1 MCMDARDNW
10 IYFLKLSRELP
21 REYIHL
27 DQAMK
32 VHQKSLVPVTLKG
45 LIETSS
51 KSGAVHIIVYIHS
64 LNELRYFNRR
74 ANKILKYLMK
84 NSRVNI
90 YIASSFSQVGDG
102 SILKRKQYNFV
113 KLPVSRSE
121 FCSNVAHMIEMR
133 ENELYKWP
141 GGKSPRMSLAG

>member
-1 MCMDARDNW
+1 MTTNAFSKA
-10 IYFLKLSRELP
+10 IYCYEIYDDSNLLEKLGSSNLSTSKLIHFFDIDDENKKIITYKGKRLKLAPL
-21 REYIHL
+21 EY
-27 DQAMK
+27 
-32 VHQKSLVPVTLKG
+32 
-45 LIETSS
+45 
-51 KSGAVHIIVYIHS
+51 
-64 LNELRYFNRR
+64 
-74 ANKILKYLMK
+74 KILKYLMK